1 MLNKNIKKIGGYPT
15 PFVTPEEKEKKEY
28 GLEYFKKMYESWKGR
43 GNEDNQRRKQF
54 EKNRSYAHGMQE
66 VSKYK
71 DLLDVEGDTSYLN
84 LDWSPVSIIPKF
96 VDVITGSI
104 SNQDYDVLC
113 SALDPVAQD
122 KRKVDK
128 KRFKDNMIA
137 NQFLSKLSKKTG
149 LDLKPK
155 GFIPQSD
162 EELDIYMTLTYKQ
175 GIEIAMEQG
184 IEFVFKNNDFDDIK
198 NRVIRDLIVLGIGS
212 IKTYTD
218 NNGIIKLRYVDP
230 VNLITSHST
239 KPDFS
244 NIQHAGE
251 IYNITIAELKQMA
264 GDQFSEEEYKE
275 IADMYTGKNQ
285 NPNKFSGNSYYDSNS
300 GSYSY
305 DYDDFSINVLDA
317 EFVSVNNLKYE
328 KKDNNFGGFTVN
340 KKSGSY
346 KTPKKSKNKRKSLD
360 LNVKV
365 VYTGKYIVDTDH
377 IFSYGLAKNMTRP
390 KSNLTETTLSYIV
403 YQPNIYKMIS
413 KSLVDRMIPFA
424 DQIQLA
430 HLKIQQLLAKARP
443 KGAAFELG
451 SMENVSKGDGTNFS
465 PLELQEIYDQTGN
478 IYYRRQ
484 ADDGSM
490 ANAVPIVE
498 LENGIGR
505 DIMNLIQIYQYN
517 LQMIRDVTGI
527 NEIRDA
533 STPDKESL
541 VGVQK
546 LALLAS
552 NNATRNINEGFLSVT
567 KRTGQSVSL
576 RLQDVLENKKSLNIY
591 TSSLGGSRMEAI
603 ELTKDLSLY
612 DFGIFID
619 VAPDEEQKA
628 LLEQNIQISLA
639 QKELRIE
646 DAISVRSIK
655 NVKSA
660 NQMLVFRRKKYQE
673 EQIKISEQQAK
684 MNAQVQQQSAM
695 VASQAKQQE
704 VQLSAQ
710 VEQSRVAIQSQA
722 DAGKM
727 QLEYQLKEQLEQAAH
742 QRKLEQLQLE
752 IQIKQGMEVQKED
765 RKDKRNEKSDYNQS
779 LMIEQRKER
788 QAPLKDPDNASLLPE
803 V

>member
-1 MLNKNIKKIGGYPT
+1 MLNNKTKKIGGYPS
-15 PFVTPEEKEKKEY
+15 PFVSPEEKEKKEY
-28 GLEYFKKMYESWKGR
+28 GLEYFKKMYSDWNGR
-43 GNEDNQRRKQF
+43 ENNDNERKRRF
-54 EKNRSYAHGMQE
+54 EKNRSYAQGMQD

-84 LDWSPVSIIPKF
+84 LDWSPVSIVPKF
-96 VDVITGSI
+96 VDVINSSI

-122 KRKVDK
+122 KKMKDRKKLSDK
-128 KRFKDNMIA
+128 MIA
-137 NQFLSKLSKKTG
+137 DKFLSKLSEKTG
-149 LDLKPK
+149 MDLRPK
-155 GFIPQSD
+155 GFVPESE
-162 EELDIYMTLTYKQ
+162 EELDIHMNLNYKQ
-175 GIEIAMEQG
+175 SIEIAMEQG
-184 IEFVFKNNDFDDIK
+184 VEFVFKNNDFEDVK

-212 IKTYTD
+212 VKTFT
-218 NNGIIKLRYVDP
+218 NNDGAIKLRYVDP
-230 VNLITSHST
+230 INLVTSHST

-251 IYNITIAELKQMA
+251 IYNVTISDLKQMA
-264 GDQFSEEEYKE
+264 GEQFSEEEYKE
-275 IADMYTGKNQ
+275 IAKSYTGKNN
-285 NPNKFSGNSYYDSNS
+285 NPDSFSDNSYYDSKL

-305 DYDDFSINVLDA
+305 EYDDFSVSILDA
-317 EFVSVNNLKYE
+317 EFMSVNELKYE
-328 KKDNNFGGFTVN
+328 KKENNFGGFSVN
-340 KKSGSY
+340 KKRANY
-346 KTPKKSKNKRKSLD
+346 KKPKKSKNKRSSLN

-365 VYTGKYIVDTDH
+365 IYTGKYIVNTDYM
-377 IFSYGLAKNMTRP
+377 FDYGLAKNMTRP
-390 KSNLTETTLSYIV
+390 KSTLTETSLSYII
-403 YQPNIYKMIS
+403 YQPNVYRMIN

-490 ANAVPIVE
+490 TNAVPVVE

-505 DIMNLIQIYQYN
+505 DISNLIQIYQYN
-517 LQMIRDVTGI
+517 LQMIRDVTGV

-552 NNATRNINEGFLSVT
+552 NNATKNINSGFLSIT
-567 KRTGQSVSL
+567 KRTGENISL
-576 RLQDVLENKKSLNIY
+576 RLQDVLDHKKSLDIY
-591 TSSLGGSRMEAI
+591 ASSLGNNKLESIR
-603 ELTKDLSLY
+603 LTKDLSLHH
-612 DFGIFID
+612 FGIFID

-628 LLEQNIQISLA
+628 LLEQNIQVSLA

-646 DAISVRSIK
+646 DAIMIRSIK
-655 NVKSA
+655 NVKAA

-673 EQIKISEQQAK
+673 EQMKISQQQSE

-695 VASQAKQQE
+695 VASKAKQEEAQISAQLDQAKVS
-704 VQLSAQ
+704 VQA
-710 VEQSRVAIQSQA
+710 QA
-722 DAGKM
+722 DAQKM

-742 QRKLEQLQLE
+742 QRKMEQLQLQL
-752 IQIKQGMEVQKED
+752 QIKQSIDSEKED

-788 QAPLKDPDNASLLPE
+788 QAPLENPEQQSLLPNI
-803 V
+803 